1 MLNRGFLIIFS
12 YISCLVAIWCLSTFT
27 SQGFFKFSP
36 KIAGRKK
43 MPEELKREGSGSR
56 HVACSTRRWYTFVWY
71 FEGKIMSPKDC
82 YSTLSPPPLTPFV
95 QKLNFVMD
103 LKCRLIGDYGL
114 GVVWGRFG
122 LWVACQN
129 DAGMIVGG
137 VGRDEGRGG
146 WYLSE

>member
-1 MLNRGFLIIFS
+1 
-12 YISCLVAIWCLSTFT
+12 
-27 SQGFFKFSP
+27 
-36 KIAGRKK
+36 
-43 MPEELKREGSGSR
+43 
-56 HVACSTRRWYTFVWY
+56 
-71 FEGKIMSPKDC
+71 MSPKDC